1 MLDSL
6 SFTQQKLYTRAVDPA
21 VESRLRV
28 RENPSITPSA
38 ADNVHEPK
46 SREQQVRQQLT
57 RYEEVVHGQG
67 PVEQRARDVAEQ
79 MSQALRQAKQEPARY
94 RAHFSLTSNTG
105 RQANQSYLSSGQV
118 REARIVDELA

>member
-6 SFTQQKLYTRAVDPA
+6 NLTQNKLYTRAVNPS

-38 ADNVHEPK
+38 ADDVQEPQ
-46 SREQQVRQQLT
+46 SREQQVRQQLA
-57 RYEEVVHGQG
+57 RYEEVVQGQG

-94 RAHFSLTSNTG
+94 RAHFSLTTNTG
-105 RQANQSYLSSGQV
+105 RQANQSYLSNGQA
-118 REARIVDELA
+118 REARFVDELA